1 MISEKNVYLHLY
13 LHEFQRKWLKKENK
27 PTIDF
32 AFGRENYVLMLIAI
46 ALIFIGFVCMAG
58 GGSSDPSIW
67 DPSIFSFRRITLAP
81 ILVIS
86 GLVVAVVAVLK
97 KSKE

>member
-1 MISEKNVYLHLY
+1 MA
-13 LHEFQRKWLKKENK
+13 KKENK

-97 KSKE
+97 KSKD

>member
-1 MISEKNVYLHLY
+1 MA
-13 LHEFQRKWLKKENK
+13 KKENK

-58 GGSSDPSIW
+58 GGSDDPSIW